1 MPTDMETTATQKRDR
16 LLLMRRTAWL
26 HTQNREPSPADEKY
40 IPDAIRM
47 LTYIA
52 VLGSVIY
59 DMESELSAAGLLR
72 HQVKRRVEQVKLLV
86 SKTHA
91 FTYQMLRGASALAG
105 RQYNDF
111 MERAYEAID
120 TGVLLNPPQRSYS
133 ITMALCRLIDRY
145 NNRLSNRYRFQP
157 AESLRRIPPL
167 LSEIKI
173 PDARLD
179 DIIDL
184 LYSKTEELNV

>member
-1 MPTDMETTATQKRDR
+1 METTATQQRDR

-52 VLGSVIY
+52 VLGSVVY
-59 DMESELSAAGLLR
+59 DMESELSAVGLLR
-72 HQVKRRVEQVKLLV
+72 HQVKRRVEQVKDLV

-91 FTYQMLRGASALAG
+91 FTYEMLRNASTLAG

-111 MERAYEAID
+111 MERACGAID
-120 TGVLLNPPQRSYS
+120 AGVLLGPPQRSYS
-133 ITMALCRLIDRY
+133 IVMALCRLIDRY
-145 NNRLSNRYRFQP
+145 NKRLSNRYYFQP
-157 AESLRRIPPL
+157 AESLRRIPSL
-167 LSEIKI
+167 LSDIKI
-173 PDARLD
+173 PDAKLD
-179 DIIDL
+179 NIIEL
-184 LYSKTEELNV
+184 LMPKADE